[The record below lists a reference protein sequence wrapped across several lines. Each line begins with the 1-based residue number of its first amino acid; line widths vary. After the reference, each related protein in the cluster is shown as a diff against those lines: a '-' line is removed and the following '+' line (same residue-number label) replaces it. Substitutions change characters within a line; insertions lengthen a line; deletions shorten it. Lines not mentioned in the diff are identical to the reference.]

1 MKRLITLSVACLL
14 AMPFYAQIEA
24 EGYSVK
30 ETYSYSEGE
39 SKPAM
44 PSSTQYNL
52 YDANGNLYVELTSSA
67 MINTYDEN
75 GRKIKSQTYNADWDT
90 GEYGGESYTEYSYD
104 ENGLLVINP
113 ISQK

>member
-24 EGYSVK
+24 EGYSVM

-75 GRKIKSQTYNADWDT
+75 GRKIKSQT
-90 GEYGGESYTEYSYD
+90 
-104 ENGLLVINP
+104 V
-113 ISQK
+113 